1 MGPDMEPTMKM
12 YALVKNENRD
22 LYNYLMRYLKIE
34 TPPPLPLKKKRKILF
49 KI

>member
-1 MGPDMEPTMKM
+1 MEILNLV

-22 LYNYLMRYLKIE
+22 LYNYLMRYLKPLS
-34 TPPPLPLKKKRKILF
+34 PPPKKKRKILF